1 MGYAKYVLS
10 QTGLFPRWEPNAAGA
25 LDAANKVFEI
35 KYHENGYYYI
45 IPSKTDLRYLYDM
58 VDIFASNGVILRP
71 HKSGHYRCF
80 VFRVPNNGQ
89 QFIKDVRH
97 LIENPSESERTK
109 YCREYAQR
117 KRTVLFPNFVN
128 KIKKR

>member
-45 IPSKTDLRYLYDM
+45 IP
-58 VDIFASNGVILRP
+58 
-71 HKSGHYRCF
+71 
-80 VFRVPNNGQ
+80 
-89 QFIKDVRH
+89 
-97 LIENPSESERTK
+97 
-109 YCREYAQR
+109 
-117 KRTVLFPNFVN
+117 
-128 KIKKR
+128 